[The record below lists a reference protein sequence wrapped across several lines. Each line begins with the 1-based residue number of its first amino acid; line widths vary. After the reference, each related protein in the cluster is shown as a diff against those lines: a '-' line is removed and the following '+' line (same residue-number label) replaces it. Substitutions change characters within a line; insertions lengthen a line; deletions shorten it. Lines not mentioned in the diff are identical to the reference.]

1 MPHPLTVYPHK
12 TLRVVPQYGATV
24 TQYALMAQY
33 GRVFFDTR
41 ARYNKREKSIHRI
54 NIGGANGVQSLTIP
68 VVKPEHLSGLTI
80 DQLDIS
86 AHGCWWDVHWGA
98 VYSAYGRSPFFE
110 YYAPELQPLFNSPQ
124 VKLVDFNMNLYGFC
138 LRVLGLEHLFGM
150 DNAVEPEF
158 IVESAS
164 DMEIQPYYQ
173 VWASRFG
180 FTPNLSILDLIFNLG
195 PESPLYLK
203 KIVR

>member
-1 MPHPLTVYPHK
+1 M
-12 TLRVVPQYGATV
+12 
-24 TQYALMAQY
+24 
-33 GRVFFDTR
+33 
-41 ARYNKREKSIHRI
+41 
-54 NIGGANGVQSLTIP
+54 
-68 VVKPEHLSGLTI
+68 
-80 DQLDIS
+80 
-86 AHGCWWDVHWGA
+86 
-98 VYSAYGRSPFFE
+98 
-110 YYAPELQPLFNSPQ
+110 
-124 VKLVDFNMNLYGFC
+124 KLVDFNMNLYGFC

-158 IVESAS
+158 VVESAS

>member
-1 MPHPLTVYPHK
+1 M
-12 TLRVVPQYGATV
+12 
-24 TQYALMAQY
+24 
-33 GRVFFDTR
+33 
-41 ARYNKREKSIHRI
+41 
-54 NIGGANGVQSLTIP
+54 
-68 VVKPEHLSGLTI
+68 
-80 DQLDIS
+80 
-86 AHGCWWDVHWGA
+86 
-98 VYSAYGRSPFFE
+98 
-110 YYAPELQPLFNSPQ
+110 
-124 VKLVDFNMNLYGFC
+124 
-138 LRVLGLEHLFGM
+138 LGLEHLFSM

-164 DMEIQPYYQ
+164 DMEILPYYQ